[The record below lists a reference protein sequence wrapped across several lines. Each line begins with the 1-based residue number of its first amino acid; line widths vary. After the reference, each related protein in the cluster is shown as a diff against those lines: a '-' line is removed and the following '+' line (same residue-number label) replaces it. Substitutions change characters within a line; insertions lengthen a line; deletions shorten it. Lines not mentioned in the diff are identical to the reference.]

1 MTRFVVSLLV
11 SVTLLLAAPISH
23 AITPSHLWSQ
33 RFGSTVGDYGH
44 SVAVDGSGN
53 VFIAGTFRGTVDFG
67 GGGLV
72 SAGANDIFL
81 AKYDAAGVHQWS
93 KRFGSTGFDGGASV
107 AVDGSG
113 NVVATGYFA
122 GTVDFGGGGLIS
134 AGGSSDIFL
143 AKYNAAGE
151 HQWSRR
157 FGNTGSLEYGYSV
170 ATDGSGN
177 VVATGYF
184 YGTVSFG
191 GAGLISA
198 GNIDIFLAKY
208 NAAGVHQWSQGFGS
222 WAADYGYSAA
232 VDGSGNVVATGRFQG
247 TVDFGGGDQVSAGFY
262 DIFLAKYNAAGV
274 HQWSQRFGS
283 TEADNGY
290 SVAVDGSGN
299 VFATGYFHGNV
310 DFGGGGLI
318 SAGGSDD
325 IFLAKYNAAGVHQ
338 WSQRFGSTHLDYG
351 YSVAADGSGNIF
363 ATGIFT
369 GTADFGGGDRVSA
382 GFYDI
387 FLAKYNAAGA
397 HQWSQ
402 RFGSTET
409 DYGYSVAVDGSGN
422 VFATGIFQGTANF
435 GDGNLA
441 SAGNDDIFLAKF
453 SDAAAEPVI
462 TSIVDI
468 GNDQGRQVKIRFSRS
483 GGDDRTASNPVTSY
497 EAYRRDDPVPS
508 TRASTSS
515 RDQILA
521 DGWVQVA
528 AVSAHVENTYLMTA
542 PTAADST
549 VALGQYYSTFF
560 IRAATVEPATYFDS
574 PPDSGWSLDNL
585 APGVPG
591 SFAYAAGQLSWDESS
606 AEDFDYFT
614 VYGSNTDS
622 FGAATVVDYSVSPA
636 MDVTASPYVF
646 YFVTATDFSGNEG
659 NPARVNTLSGTGE
672 TPASYVL
679 SVSNFP
685 NPFNPRT
692 TVSYTVPSRGEV
704 TIAIY
709 DARGARVATLLS
721 GEERA
726 AGAYG
731 MEWDGRTESG
741 STVSSGVFF
750 ARIEH
755 GGATRTKKMVMLK

>member
-208 NAAGVHQWSQGFGS
+208 NAAGVHQWSQ
-222 WAADYGYSAA
+222 
-232 VDGSGNVVATGRFQG
+232 
-247 TVDFGGGDQVSAGFY
+247 
-262 DIFLAKYNAAGV
+262 
-274 HQWSQRFGS
+274 
-283 TEADNGY
+283 
-290 SVAVDGSGN
+290 
-299 VFATGYFHGNV
+299 
-310 DFGGGGLI
+310 
-318 SAGGSDD
+318 
-325 IFLAKYNAAGVHQ
+325 
-338 WSQRFGSTHLDYG
+338 RFGSTHHDYG